1 MSADAPAV
9 PRTASAPAEPLE
21 TSRGQLALAAYWFST
36 NFLWAAMLTVLL
48 PTEVLRFVP
57 AARSPAAVGLLT
69 AAGAAMA
76 LVVHPLTGLISDRTG
91 MSHAL
96 SRRLPWLR
104 GRRRPYFLAGSVG
117 LVAALAAMAF
127 ATGYPA
133 LVVAF
138 VAVELTS
145 NVTIAPYQALIP
157 DLVPDG
163 RRGTASGYMG
173 LMSML
178 GTICSL
184 ALAAVFVH
192 PGHTRLFYV
201 WLVAAVAIGAAVTL
215 WKVPER
221 DAPPTRHP
229 LWVPFADH
237 ADFWWVFATRALVM
251 LAFYTV
257 LAFLE
262 YYLKDVLAVRNYVL
276 ATTEVSGI
284 TVVVAAA
291 VALKAGTLS
300 DRLGRR
306 ALVSIAG
313 GLMGL
318 VAAVFLLAHSL
329 AIVMA
334 FAVVFG
340 IGYGA
345 YTSVDWALAVDVL
358 PGGGASAAKDFGIW
372 SIAITLPQ
380 VLAPSIGGA
389 VVTYFNAEAANLGYH
404 VVFAMTLV
412 YALLGSVLVWKVRV
426 R

>member
-1 MSADAPAV
+1 MDAAEGVPAPA
-9 PRTASAPAEPLE
+9 PRAGALAGTG
-21 TSRGQLALAAYWFST
+21 GQLALAAYWFST
-36 NFLWAAMLTVLL
+36 NFLWAAMLTVLV

-69 AAGAAMA
+69 AAGAAVA
-76 LVVHPLTGLISDRTG
+76 LVVHPLAGALSDRTAAG
-91 MSHAL
+91 HAL
-96 SRRLPWLR
+96 ARRLPYLR
-104 GRRRPYFLAGSVG
+104 GRRRPYFLVGSLG
-117 LVAALAAMAF
+117 LVGALAAMAF
-127 ATGYPA
+127 VSGYRA
-133 LVVAF
+133 LVVTF
-138 VAVELTS
+138 MAVELAS
-145 NVTIAPYQALIP
+145 NVTLAPYQALIP
-157 DLVPDG
+157 DLVPAG

-173 LMSML
+173 LMTML

-184 ALAAVFVH
+184 ALAALFVH
-192 PGHTRLFYV
+192 PGRTRPFYA
-201 WLVAAVAIGAAVTL
+201 WLLAVVAAGAAVTL

-221 DAPPTRHP
+221 EAAPARRP
-229 LWVPFADH
+229 LWVPLRGH

-262 YYLKDVLAVRNYVL
+262 YYLKDVLAVRDYVL
-276 ATTEVSGI
+276 ATAEVSGI
-284 TVVVAAA
+284 TVLVAAA

-306 ALVSIAG
+306 LLVSLAG
-313 GLMGL
+313 ALMGL
-318 VAAVFLLAHSL
+318 VAVAFLLARSL
-329 AIVMA
+329 AVVLA

-340 IGYGA
+340 VGYGA

-380 VLAPSIGGA
+380 VLAPAIGGA
-389 VVTYFNAEAANLGYH
+389 LVTHLNAVAANLGYR
-404 VVFAMTLV
+404 VVFGLTLL
-412 YALLGSVLVWKVRV
+412 YALAGSALVWKVRV